1 MWKELSFKKYSFT
14 FQTINGRGPIFIR
27 GQADLVA
34 KTPVPGVTDGQQPQP
49 GPSGTMSQG
58 AARLPE
64 SDTETDRFG

>member
-1 MWKELSFKKYSFT
+1 MVLFT
-14 FQTINGRGPIFIR
+14 RP
-27 GQADLVA
+27 DLVA
-34 KTPVPGVTDGQQPQP
+34 ETPVPGVTDGQQPQP